1 MAPALQELA
10 PFRGYSPQKELPLG
24 SYAVLLTTFG
34 SAFGWLLAKT
44 RGRAAPKASEV
55 VLLGLATHKL
65 TRIIARDAV
74 TGVVRAPFTQF
85 EGEAPAAEV
94 DERSRGRG
102 LRKAVGQLVSC
113 QYCLGPWV
121 AGALTFAHAVFPR
134 ETRRVA
140 GVLTSV
146 LISDFLHRTYQL
158 LGVELQQAYKERD
171 LLEGAVEQQ
180 AAH

>member
-1 MAPALQELA
+1 MPFALQQLG
-10 PFRGYSPQKELPLG
+10 PFRGYSPRKEVPLG
-24 SYAVLLTTFG
+24 SYAVLLGTFS
-34 SAFGWLLAKT
+34 SAFAWLLAKT
-44 RGRAAPKASEV
+44 RGRTPPRPTEV

-65 TRIIARDAV
+65 TRILARDAV
-74 TGVVRAPFTQF
+74 TGVARAPFTEF
-85 EGEAPAAEV
+85 LGEAAASEV

-102 LRKAVGQLVSC
+102 LRKAVGQLVGC

-121 AGALTFAHAVFPR
+121 ASALTFAHAFFPK

-146 LISDFLHRTYQL
+146 LISDFLHRGYQL

-180 AAH
+180 QAH